1 MARMTDEREPYSRV
15 VVSCPDCA
23 VNVIDSAVGWD
34 NHRCEPKDD
43 PDNAFPTRESQLVA
57 LMGPGDSR
65 EDKARSPKLQTLEM
79 YAGQLGLGEWTI
91 RLADAYDG
99 ALDEDA
105 YVRTE
110 PRERVATIHVNPAAN
125 DTQWERLVVHELL
138 HLVLNDLQALA
149 MNDETV
155 SMMDLIDLELERT
168 INRLATAIS
177 NIDWEPIHEAVRAA
191 HGFDE
196 PI

>member
-79 YAGQLGLGEWTI
+79 
-91 RLADAYDG
+91 YDG